1 MSSCHALATTTGGA
15 TGCSLT
21 RSSFPSQ
28 SFATSNVPKTTD
40 AGFVGAGFV
49 LEEEEDE
56 EEEE

>member
-1 MSSCHALATTTGGA
+1 LATTTGGA